1 MFKPLQSHSTQR
13 GIGMLGLIFIVG
25 LAAFFMTILLKMGPA
40 YLDYWTVR
48 TIMTEVAKQ
57 PQMIEGGPR
66 GILDAVGKRMDINN
80 LRDRSVKDD
89 FAIEKVD
96 NNAYN
101 LIVSYEDRRHL
112 FFNVDAVAMF
122 DYQVEVRLP

>member
-1 MFKPLQSHSTQR
+1 MYRQSQSRQR
-13 GIGMLGLIFIVG
+13 GIGILGFIFIVG
-25 LAAFFMTILLKMGPA
+25 LATFFITILLKMGPA
-40 YLDYWTVR
+40 YLNYWTIR

-66 GILDAVGKRMDINN
+66 GILNAVGKRMDINN

-96 NNAYN
+96 NNVYN
-101 LIVSYEDRRHL
+101 LILSYEDRRHL

>member
-1 MFKPLQSHSTQR
+1 MYRRSQSRQR
-13 GIGMLGLIFIVG
+13 GIGMLGFILIVG
-25 LAAFFMTILLKMGPA
+25 LATFFITILLKMGPA
-40 YLDYWTVR
+40 YLNYWTIR

-66 GILDAVGKRMDINN
+66 GILNAVSKRMDVNN

-96 NNAYN
+96 NNVYN
-101 LIVSYEDRRHL
+101 LILSYEDRRHL
-112 FFNVDAVAMF
+112 FFNVDAVVMF